1 MGRKIFEPEKYGM
14 VICPSC
20 NGKGYIQTPKKQC
33 CPKCGDFEFVKK
45 EKEKDVNAST
55 GND

>member
-20 NGKGYIQTPKKQC
+20 NGKGYIQTPKRQC
-33 CPKCGDFEFVKK
+33 CPKCGGFKFVKK
-45 EKEKDVNAST
+45 ETEEDVNAST
-55 GND
+55 ND